1 MADSVYTADL
11 FGSPADDVP
20 EPVLAASNCHY
31 FLNLDSAL
39 ASVPDSAPHPLL
51 PLPELSVGPDFAVEQ
66 CSPATRETYRSSGPS
81 ASGCGHSLWPAD
93 LADGQPGGLL
103 WRRHLAQGLAGAQ

>member
-20 EPVLAASNCHY
+20 EPVLAASNCH

-39 ASVPDSAPHPLL
+39 ASVPESAPHPLL
-51 PLPELSVGPDFAVEQ
+51 PPPKW
-66 CSPATRETYRSSGPS
+66 PS
-81 ASGCGHSLWPAD
+81 LTTSQSNSAPRLLGRPTGALARAPAD
-93 LADGQPGGLL
+93 GVIPFGRPNSLMDNLVGSFGVDIWPKV
-103 WRRHLAQGLAGAQ
+103 

>member
-20 EPVLAASNCHY
+20 EPVLAVSNCH

-39 ASVPDSAPHPLL
+39 ASVPDSAPRPLL
-51 PLPELSVGPDFAVEQ
+51 PLPKLAVAHDFAIEQ
-66 CSPATRETYRSSGPS
+66 RSPATRKAYRSSGPS

-93 LADGQPGGLL
+93 LADGQPGG
-103 WRRHLAQGLAGAQ
+103 WRRHLAQGLARAQ